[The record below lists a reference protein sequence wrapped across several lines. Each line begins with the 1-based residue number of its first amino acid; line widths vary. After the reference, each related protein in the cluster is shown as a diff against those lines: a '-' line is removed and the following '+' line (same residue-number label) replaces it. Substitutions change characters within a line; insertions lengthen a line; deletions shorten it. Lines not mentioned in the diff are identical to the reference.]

1 MEEISA
7 KSQMAKIRNFERGFV
22 ATHLINIGAK
32 LDLFET
38 LNRAKEGLTAQDLAS
53 KLGLHETYV
62 KTWCQTAYHYELLDA
77 EEDGRFK
84 LQPHLDEILGDR
96 SHFKNYLAN
105 IALAVDHM
113 GKYFGDFPDYYRTGA
128 SLPSL
133 YEADLSAAVSE
144 TTKNMHLV
152 FSFMI
157 LPKNEDLR
165 DKLSQGVRVLEIGCG
180 HGNLIVQ
187 LAQAFPN
194 STFLGVD
201 PDEHATR
208 SAKEKI
214 AQAGLQDRV
223 SVECSGGEELTF
235 ENEFDLVCSVV
246 SVHEFLPSAR
256 KQVLAKAHQALKRD
270 GQLLIIDFPYPA
282 KLEDFRNP
290 MYDMAIL
297 EQFVEICCG
306 YVHLNTNERN
316 DMLEQVGFKD
326 VQQKGVGKGMFELV
340 MATK

>member
-1 MEEISA
+1 MEELSA
-7 KSQMAKIRNFERGFV
+7 RTQMAKIRNFERGFI

-53 KLGLHETYV
+53 KLGLHEIYV

-77 EEDGRFK
+77 GEDGRFK
-84 LQPHLDEILGDR
+84 LQQYLDEILGDR
-96 SHFKNYLAN
+96 SHFRNYLAN
-105 IALAVDHM
+105 IALAADHM
-113 GKYFGDFPDYYRTGA
+113 GKYFGNFPEYYKTGA

-133 YEADLSAAVSE
+133 YEADLSRAVSE

-165 DKLSQGVRVLEIGCG
+165 DKLTQGVRVLEIGCG

-194 STFLGVD
+194 STFVGVD
-201 PDEHATR
+201 PDEHAIR

-214 AQAGLQDRV
+214 AHAGAQERV
-223 SVECSGGEELTF
+223 SVKCSGGEELTF

-270 GQLLIIDFPYPA
+270 GLLLIIDFPYPA
-282 KLEDFRNP
+282 RLEDFRNP

-326 VQQKGVGKGMFELV
+326 IEQKPIGKGMFELV
-340 MATK
+340 TASK